1 MKVKVLKI
9 YLINYDRNN
18 SHQCI
23 RVLVV
28 VLGFTTIN
36 LLRKNEKQED
46 ILAGYITYLDQ
57 FSRII
62 EISDEKLKKIDERGI
77 FKSDDE
83 IGFIFQQITD
93 LQRILSKFRID
104 KL

>member
-1 MKVKVLKI
+1 MIETIVISILG
-9 YLINYDRNN
+9 
-18 SHQCI
+18 
-23 RVLVV
+23 VLVV
-28 VLGFTTIN
+28 VLGFTTFN

-57 FSRII
+57 LSRMI

-83 IGFIFQQITD
+83 IGFMYVQIKE
-93 LQRILSKFRID
+93 LQRILSQFRID

>member
-1 MKVKVLKI
+1 MIETVVISILG
-9 YLINYDRNN
+9 
-18 SHQCI
+18 
-23 RVLVV
+23 VLVV
-28 VLGFTTIN
+28 VLGFTTFN

-57 FSRII
+57 LSRII

-83 IGFIFQQITD
+83 IGFMYGQIKE
-93 LQRILSKFRID
+93 LQRILSNFRID

>member
-1 MKVKVLKI
+1 MIETIIISILG
-9 YLINYDRNN
+9 
-18 SHQCI
+18 
-23 RVLVV
+23 VLVV
-28 VLGFTTIN
+28 VLGFTTFN

-46 ILAGYITYLDQ
+46 ILAGYVTYLDQ
-57 FSRII
+57 LSRII

-83 IGFIFQQITD
+83 IGFMYEQIKE
-93 LQRILSKFRID
+93 LQRILSNFRID

>member
-1 MKVKVLKI
+1 MIETIVISVLG
-9 YLINYDRNN
+9 
-18 SHQCI
+18 
-23 RVLVV
+23 VLVV
-28 VLGFTTIN
+28 VLGFTTFN

-57 FSRII
+57 LSRMI

-83 IGFIFQQITD
+83 IGFMYEQIKE
-93 LQRILSKFRID
+93 LQRILSNFRMD

>member
-1 MKVKVLKI
+1 MIETIVISVLSVI
-9 YLINYDRNN
+9 
-18 SHQCI
+18 
-23 RVLVV
+23 VV
-28 VLGFTTIN
+28 ILGFTTIN

-62 EISDEKLKKIDERGI
+62 EFSDEKMKKVDEQGI
-77 FKSDDE
+77 FKNDDE
-83 IGFIFQQITD
+83 IGFMYEQIKE
-93 LQRILSKFRID
+93 LQKVLSNFRID

>member
-1 MKVKVLKI
+1 MIETIIISILG
-9 YLINYDRNN
+9 
-18 SHQCI
+18 
-23 RVLVV
+23 VLVV
-28 VLGFTTIN
+28 VLGFTTFN

-46 ILAGYITYLDQ
+46 ILAGYVTYLDQ
-57 FSRII
+57 LSRII

-83 IGFIFQQITD
+83 IGFMYTQIKD
-93 LQRILSKFRID
+93 LQRILSNFRID

>member
-1 MKVKVLKI
+1 MIETIVISVLGI
-9 YLINYDRNN
+9 
-18 SHQCI
+18 
-23 RVLVV
+23 LVV
-28 VLGFTTIN
+28 VLGFTTLN

-46 ILAGYITYLDQ
+46 ILTGYITYLDQ

-83 IGFIFQQITD
+83 VGFMYEQIKE
-93 LQRILSKFRID
+93 LQRILSNFRMD

>member
-1 MKVKVLKI
+1 MIETIVISVLG
-9 YLINYDRNN
+9 
-18 SHQCI
+18 
-23 RVLVV
+23 VGVV
-28 VLGFTTIN
+28 ILGFTTLN

-57 FSRII
+57 LSRII
-62 EISDEKLKKIDERGI
+62 EISDEKLKKIDERQI

-83 IGFIFQQITD
+83 VGFMYEQIKD
-93 LQRILSKFRID
+93 LQKILSNFRVD

>member
-1 MKVKVLKI
+1 MIQTIVISILG
-9 YLINYDRNN
+9 
-18 SHQCI
+18 
-23 RVLVV
+23 VLVV

-46 ILAGYITYLDQ
+46 ILASYITYLDQ
-57 FSRII
+57 LSRII
-62 EISDEKLKKIDERGI
+62 EVSDEKLKKIDERGI

-83 IGFIFQQITD
+83 IGFMYEQIKE
-93 LQRILSKFRID
+93 LQRILSNFRVE